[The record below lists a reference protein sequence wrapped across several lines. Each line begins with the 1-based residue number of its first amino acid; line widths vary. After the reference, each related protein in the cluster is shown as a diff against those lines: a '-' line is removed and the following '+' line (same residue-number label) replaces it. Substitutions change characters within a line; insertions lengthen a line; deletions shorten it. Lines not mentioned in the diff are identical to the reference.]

1 MDAQYPFASRE
12 DIWRVHEE
20 VKDILDTQSEL
31 GVRLS
36 KLERR
41 KEDDARMKSLWG
53 PFSPFPAAAANS
65 AHAGMWAYGC
75 LKSLS

>member
-20 VKDILDTQSEL
+20 VKDLLTTQAEL

-53 PFSPFPAAAANS
+53 PFSPFPVS
-65 AHAGMWAYGC
+65 AGNLAHTGMWA
-75 LKSLS
+75 